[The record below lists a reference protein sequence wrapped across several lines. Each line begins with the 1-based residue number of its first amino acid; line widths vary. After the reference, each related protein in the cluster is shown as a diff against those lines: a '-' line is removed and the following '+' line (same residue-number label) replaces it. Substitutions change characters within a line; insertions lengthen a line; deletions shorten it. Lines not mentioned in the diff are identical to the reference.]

1 MPERIL
7 LLVEDNADDEAL
19 TLRALARNRIANAI
33 VVVRDGAEALDWL
46 FARGTHAGRDP
57 SIRPQVVLLDLN
69 LPKLGGLDVLRA
81 IRADPRTRQLAVV
94 VLTSSK
100 QEQDLVESYQLGA
113 NGYVCKPVEINAF
126 YDAVQR
132 VGLYW
137 LLTNELPS

>member
-7 LLVEDNADDEAL
+7 LLVEDNPDDEAL
-19 TLRALARNRIANAI
+19 TLRALRRNRVANQI
-33 VVVRDGAEALDWL
+33 VVVRDGIEALDWL
-46 FARGTHAGRDP
+46 FARGPHAGRDP

-126 YDAVQR
+126 YDAIHR